1 MALRKATGNMYDFVT
16 HIWNPV
22 KGNCGYDCS
31 YCYVKRI
38 AKRFG
43 KKQHDLSINMED
55 LNANLG
61 SGNHIFVCST
71 CDLFFTS
78 NCFKRHCSGILNMTI
93 EKMFETTKLYP
104 GNKYLWHTKN
114 PARALEFQDLFEERD
129 MLCVTI
135 ESDRHYAEIS
145 QAPSP
150 FERLEALW
158 EWRKPWMLTMEPVMD
173 FGAGG
178 LGMMMLE
185 FVKDNMPVQVNI
197 GADSGRNNLPE
208 PSPEKLRTL
217 IDWLESKGIPVHL
230 KKNLGRLLNG

>member
-1 MALRKATGNMYDFVT
+1 MPLRKAEGDMYGFVS

-22 KGNCGYDCS
+22 KGKCGYDCS
-31 YCYVKRI
+31 YCYMKKMARFPHI
-38 AKRFG
+38 ASMNERLHSLDEKE
-43 KKQHDLSINMED
+43 LTV
-55 LNANLG
+55 NLR
-61 SGNHIFVCST
+61 SGNYIFVCSST
-71 CDLFFTS
+71 DLFHKYMPNDWIWRVIDYTKGF
-78 NCFKRHCSGILNMTI
+78 SGNS
-93 EKMFETTKLYP
+93 
-104 GNKYLWHTKN
+104 YLWHTKN
-114 PARALEFQDLFEERD
+114 PERALEFQDRFGEND

-173 FGAGG
+173 FSAGG

-197 GADSGRNNLPE
+197 GANSGRNNLPE
-208 PSPEKLRTL
+208 PSPEKLRAL
-217 IDWLESKGIPVHL
+217 IDWLELWTKVHL
-230 KKNLGRLLNG
+230 KKNLGRLLKA